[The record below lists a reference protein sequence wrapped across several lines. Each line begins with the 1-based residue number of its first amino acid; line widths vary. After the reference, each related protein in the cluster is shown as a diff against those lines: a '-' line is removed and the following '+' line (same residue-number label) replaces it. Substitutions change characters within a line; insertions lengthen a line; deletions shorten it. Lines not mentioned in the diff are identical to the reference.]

1 MGDSYDGGETN
12 DSTESS
18 GNAESTDSGDDSSAF
33 YGGDIGEKGTGD
45 MEDSASGEE
54 NEYIGEIPE
63 STVPEST
70 YGDGQDGFDME
81 LSEQMETNEPDDGR
95 DDENDY
101 EGGDVITDTPD
112 EVSQDIPEELE
123 SELPN
128 EMEVDRDGDEESAYE
143 DESDEAQKDM
153 EIIIEQDLEDEV
165 HEPEKFNEEEL
176 KVLQEQVDNA
186 SWEYNHKYSPYDRAI
201 SKGVEGVTETPNGGV
216 SFENSDALY
225 VTEAGRKGVVII
237 EATGSRS
244 ADFDK
249 ANEVLGLDEKPD
261 GYTWH
266 HLDNYNV
273 KDNTVT
279 LELVRDD
286 VHNSVKPH
294 SGGCAQYDAVYGPTY
309 NPPRQ

>member
-1 MGDSYDGGETN
+1 MGDSYDGGEAN
-12 DSTESS
+12 DSTESTGS
-18 GNAESTDSGDDSSAF
+18 AESTDSGDDSSAF
-33 YGGDIGEKGTGD
+33 YGGDIGEYGTGD
-45 MEDSASGEE
+45 TEDIVSGGGS
-54 NEYIGEIPE
+54 EYIGETQESGAPE
-63 STVPEST
+63 SA
-70 YGDGQDGFDME
+70 YGDGQDGLDME
-81 LSEQMETNEPDDGR
+81 PSEYMETNELGDGGDDKSA
-95 DDENDY
+95 Y
-101 EGGDVITDTPD
+101 EGGDVTTDAPD
-112 EVSQDIPEELE
+112 EVNQNIPEELE
-123 SELPN
+123 SEMPD
-128 EMEVDRDGDEESAYE
+128 EMKVDRDGDEESAYE
-143 DESDEAQKDM
+143 DELDEPQEDT
-153 EIIIEQDLEDEV
+153 EIPIEQDLENEV
-165 HEPEKFNEEEL
+165 HEPEEFSEEEL
-176 KVLQEQVDNA
+176 EALQEQADNVA
-186 SWEYNHKYSPYDRAI
+186 QEYNEKYSPYDRAV

-225 VTEAGRKGVVII
+225 VTEDGRKGVVTI

-286 VHNSVKPH
+286 AHNSAKPH
-294 SGGCAQYDAVYGPTY
+294 SGGCAQYDAVHGPTY